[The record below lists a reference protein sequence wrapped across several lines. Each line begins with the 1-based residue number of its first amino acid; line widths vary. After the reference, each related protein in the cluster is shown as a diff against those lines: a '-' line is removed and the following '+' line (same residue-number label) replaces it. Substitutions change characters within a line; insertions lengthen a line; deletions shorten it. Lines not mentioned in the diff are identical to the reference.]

1 MSFSAGAR
9 LVRVQPAH
17 LRHAVRHRTF
27 SASTIPL
34 RLSLGWSQAHRY
46 SPIAS
51 LPASYSN
58 NASQTQFRLTFAS
71 SASQP
76 RSSITSLEKP
86 PSELIS
92 DPLNPPASTR
102 PPPLDVPARDP
113 STNLFIY
120 LFRVGKAYTT
130 FYKTGL
136 KAILTNR
143 RLSRNLPATTTPTR
157 ADVLLY
163 RRVRHDLRRLP
174 LFAVILLL
182 CGELTPFI
190 ILLFPSL
197 SPYTCR
203 IPAQVAAVRRSLQ
216 ARRDASFRSLSYIDK
231 ADLAA
236 LTNVTDGHICRS
248 LGLGSPLWDKIGFDV
263 PWARRRGLGMARWIA
278 ADDAM
283 LRNGGG
289 VRALVDDE
297 VVLACDARGIDTLE
311 KDVASLRRRLEAWVA
326 GSAPSEAKEGDFEA
340 AVKEST
346 GKVRR
351 LFLRLDGTI

>member
-1 MSFSAGAR
+1 
-9 LVRVQPAH
+9 
-17 LRHAVRHRTF
+17 
-27 SASTIPL
+27 
-34 RLSLGWSQAHRY
+34 
-46 SPIAS
+46 
-51 LPASYSN
+51 
-58 NASQTQFRLTFAS
+58 
-71 SASQP
+71 
-76 RSSITSLEKP
+76 
-86 PSELIS
+86 SEFTES
-92 DPLNPPASTR
+92 
-102 PPPLDVPARDP
+102 V
-113 STNLFIY
+113 Y

-143 RLSRNLPATTTPTR
+143 RLSRNLPAANPTR

-163 RRVRHDLRRLP
+163 RRVRHDLQRLP
-174 LFAVILLL
+174 LFAVILLV

-203 IPAQVAAVRRSLQ
+203 IPAQVAAIKRSLQ
-216 ARRDASFRSLSYIDK
+216 ARRDASFRSLSYVDK
-231 ADLAA
+231 ADGAA

-263 PWARRRGLGMARWIA
+263 PWARRRGLGMAQWIA

-311 KDVASLRRRLEAWVA
+311 KDVTSLRSRLEAWVA
-326 GSAPSEAKEGDFEA
+326 GSAPSEAKKDDFEA

-346 GKVRR
+346 GEFAIPVDFALSNWTMTTNMSAISSSTTSSPSVLACNLAAEDSHRCKCPPPSTDFNPD
-351 LFLRLDGTI
+351 LNHDA